1 MPSKQQ
7 ILCHQIELIHQAM
20 QQAGLWSAEM
30 PAWIYAYEQGP
41 VPDVWQWMQYIY
53 LPMRLAGTIDHYE
66 YLAPKI
72 NAHIKN
78 NPALT
83 PILQLIIELDA
94 LTPAIP
100 KSKPSTS

>member
-1 MPSKQQ
+1 MSSRQQ

-20 QQAGLWSAEM
+20 QQAGLWSSEM
-30 PAWIYAYEQGP
+30 PAWIYAYDQGP

-53 LPMRLAGTIDHYE
+53 LPMRLAGTIDHPE

-72 NAHIKN
+72 NAHINN

-83 PILQLIIELDA
+83 LILQLIIELDA
-94 LTPAIP
+94 ITPAIQ
-100 KSKPSTS
+100 KSKTSTS